1 MLTVP
6 HVMVVTGGDG
16 LHSPTGG
23 SGDDGDRDRYRDGT
37 GKEERAREGREG
49 GVAAQ
54 SRTVILV

>member
-49 GVAAQ
+49 GGSSAE
-54 SRTVILV
+54 